1 MSALFEADQKFE
13 AQYLR
18 ISPTNPPAKVAWT
31 AAYSST
37 VNLDHNKECEL
48 AGIELFAPLSEA
60 QTSRLVSDLGLS
72 PEVAMELRALCKGA
86 L

>member
-18 ISPTNPPAKVAWT
+18 ILPTNSHAKVART
-31 AAYSST
+31 AAYSPT
-37 VNLDHNKECEL
+37 VNLDHNNEGEL

-72 PEVAMELRALCKGA
+72 PEVAFALRALSNGA
-86 L
+86 P